1 MAPASKEPPDSSLLP
16 KEVGERLRLL
26 REQAGLSQEAVAV
39 MLGLGPA
46 TGKAQVS
53 KMETGHYRSGPG
65 FGRLLDYLRAC
76 GCGID
81 ALLDILDR
89 HTSRETVLE
98 ERATAD
104 VLKAITTLPPK
115 YARRAFYYH
124 VGLSHKAG
132 LRLGSSAAAK
142 ERVRRA
148 LARAKAESWEMRLK
162 LEFNYVLNT
171 MHIGWSES
179 SAIGLRSYGR
189 KVFATM
195 RRLRKARPDRR
206 QRALDRLDEWPVRMG
221 LDPTQSRRVKQAV
234 MKLFERMER
243 AGALE

>member
-1 MAPASKEPPDSSLLP
+1 M
-16 KEVGERLRLL
+16 
-26 REQAGLSQEAVAV
+26 REEAGLSQVAVAV
-39 MLGLGPA
+39 MLGLGST

-65 FGRLLDYLRAC
+65 FMRLLDYLRAC

-89 HTSRETVLE
+89 YTSRETVPE

-104 VLKAITTLPPK
+104 LLKAIETLPPK
-115 YARRAFYYH
+115 CGRRAFYYH
-124 VGLSHKAG
+124 VGLSHRAG
-132 LRLGSSAAAK
+132 QRLGTSAAAR

-148 LARAKAESWEMRLK
+148 LARAGAESRELRLK
-162 LEFNYVLNT
+162 HKFNYLLNK
-171 MHIGWSES
+171 MHIGWADP

-189 KVFATM
+189 KVFATL
-195 RRLRKARPDRR
+195 RRMRKARPDRR

-221 LDPTQSRRVKQAV
+221 LDPAQARRVKQAV

-243 AGALE
+243 AGAID

>member
-1 MAPASKEPPDSSLLP
+1 MSPASNNPQDSSLLP

-26 REQAGLSQEAVAV
+26 REQAGLSQEALAV
-39 MLGLGPA
+39 LMGLEGPG
-46 TGKAQVS
+46 GKSYVCWVERGYM
-53 KMETGHYRSGPG
+53 KSGPG
-65 FGRLLDYLRAC
+65 FVRLLDYLRAC

-98 ERATAD
+98 EQATAD
-104 VLKAITTLPPK
+104 VLKAIETLPPK
-115 YARRAFYYH
+115 SGRRALYYH

-132 LRLGSSAAAK
+132 LRLGSSAAAR

-148 LARAKAESWEMRLK
+148 LARARAESWEMRLK
-162 LEFNYVLNT
+162 LEFNYVLNR

-189 KVFATM
+189 KVFAAL
-195 RRLRKARPDRR
+195 RRLRKARSDRR
-206 QRALDRLDEWPVRMG
+206 QRTLDRLDEWPVRMG
-221 LDPTQSRRVKQAV
+221 LDPAQSRRMKEAV
-234 MKLFERMER
+234 MELFEKMEM